1 MIRSFRQRGLER
13 FHERGD
19 RGLIGPDLQ
28 DRVEVML
35 ARPDVA
41 SSPGSD
47 ASSPYR
53 LHALEGKPKGYRSAT
68 VKANWRIIFRFEG
81 GDVYDA
87 ALIDDRPME
96 GEPPCR

>member
-1 MIRSFRQRGLER
+1 M
-13 FHERGD
+13 
-19 RGLIGPDLQ
+19 
-28 DRVEVML
+28 
-35 ARPDVA
+35 
-41 SSPGSD
+41 
-47 ASSPYR
+47 
-53 LHALEGKPKGYRSAT
+53 HALEGKPKGYQPAT